1 MNDTMRILVIED
13 EKKVARF
20 LEQGL
25 REEKYDVDV
34 ALDGEEGVQRAL
46 AEAYD
51 LIITDIMMPKKSGIE
66 VIKEIRAAK
75 RNVPVLCLTAKTEI
89 GEKVEGLDAGA
100 DDYLTKPF
108 LFEELSARVRSLLRR
123 SDIEKKTQL
132 ISRDLVLDT
141 VTHTARRKKAGSEE
155 EQHIPLTVKE
165 YELLEYL
172 MRNKGRILSRA
183 VITQHVWG
191 YSFTMGS
198 NVIDV
203 YIKRLREKVDAGRDE
218 KDRIIISERGV
229 GYGIRG

>member
-1 MNDTMRILVIED
+1 MRILVIED
-13 EKKVARF
+13 EKKVAKF

-25 REEKYDVDV
+25 REEKYNVDV
-34 ALDGEEGVQRAL
+34 AYDGNEGLAMAL
-46 AEAYD
+46 SESYD
-51 LIITDIMMPKKSGIE
+51 LIITDIMLPEKSGIE

-75 RNVPVLCLTAKTEI
+75 RTVPVLCLTAKTEI

-132 ISRDLVLDT
+132 VARDLVLDT
-141 VTHTARRKKAGSEE
+141 VTHTARRRKQDSEE

-172 MRNKGRILSRA
+172 MRNKGRIMSRS

-203 YIKRLREKVDAGRDE
+203 YIKRLREKVDATREE
-218 KDRIIISERGV
+218 KDRLIVSERGV
-229 GYGIRG
+229 GYGIRA

>member
-1 MNDTMRILVIED
+1 MRILVIED

-25 REEKYDVDV
+25 KEEKYDVDV
-34 ALDGEEGVQRAL
+34 AFDGAEGVRCAL
-46 AEAYD
+46 SNSYD
-51 LIITDIMMPKKSGIE
+51 LIITDIMMPEMSGIE

-75 RNVPVLCLTAKTEI
+75 RSVPILCLTAKTEI

-108 LFEELSARVRSLLRR
+108 LFEELAARVRSLLRR
-123 SDIEKKTQL
+123 SDMEKKTQL
-132 ISRDLVLDT
+132 VSRDLVLDT
-141 VTHTARRKKAGSEE
+141 VTHTARRHKPDSEE
-155 EQHIPLTVKE
+155 EMQIPLTVKE

-172 MRNKGRILSRA
+172 MRNKGRILSRS

-203 YIKRLREKVDAGRDE
+203 YIKRLREKIDAGREE
-218 KDRIIISERGV
+218 KDRLITSERGV
-229 GYGIRG
+229 GYGIRD

>member
-1 MNDTMRILVIED
+1 MNETMRILVIED

-46 AEAYD
+46 ADAYD
-51 LIITDIMMPKKSGIE
+51 LIITDIMMPKKSGID

-132 ISRDLVLDT
+132 IARDLVLDT
-141 VTHTARRKKAGSEE
+141 VTHTARRKKIGSEE

-172 MRNKGRILSRA
+172 MRNTGRIPSRA

-203 YIKRLREKVDAGRDE
+203 YIKRLREKIDAGRDE
-218 KDRIIISERGV
+218 KDRLIISERGV
-229 GYGIRG
+229 GYGVRG

>member
-1 MNDTMRILVIED
+1 MRILVIED

-25 REEKYDVDV
+25 REEKYTVDV
-34 ALDGEEGVQRAL
+34 AYDGEEGIDRAMR
-46 AEAYD
+46 EAYD
-51 LIITDIMMPKKSGIE
+51 LVITDIMMPKKSGIE
-66 VIKEIRAAK
+66 VIQAIRAAK
-75 RNVPVLCLTAKTEI
+75 RTMPILCLTAANEI
-89 GEKVEGLDAGA
+89 GQKVQGLDAGA

-132 ISRDLVLDT
+132 VSHDLVLDT
-141 VTHTARRKKAGSEE
+141 VSHTARRRKPGTEE
-155 EQHIPLTVKE
+155 EQQIPLTVKE

-172 MRNKGRILSRA
+172 MRNKGRVISRSI
-183 VITQHVWG
+183 ITQHVWG

-203 YIKRLREKVDAGRDE
+203 YVKRLREKIDANREE
-218 KDRIIISERGV
+218 KDRLILSERGV
-229 GYGIRG
+229 GYGIKA

>member
-1 MNDTMRILVIED
+1 MRILVIED

-25 REEKYDVDV
+25 REEKYSVDV
-34 ALDGEEGVQRAL
+34 AYDGEEGVKRAL
-46 AEAYD
+46 SEAYD
-51 LIITDIMMPKKSGIE
+51 LIITDVMMPKKSGIE

-75 RNVPVLCLTAKTEI
+75 RTMPILCLTAKTEI

-132 ISRDLVLDT
+132 IARDLVLDT
-141 VTHTARRKKAGSEE
+141 VTHTARRKKADSDED
-155 EQHIPLTVKE
+155 QHIPLTVKE

-172 MRNKGRILSRA
+172 MRNKGRIMSRS

-203 YIKRLREKVDAGRDE
+203 YVKRLREKIDASREE
-218 KDRIIISERGV
+218 KDRLIISERGV
-229 GYGIRG
+229 GYGIRA

>member
-1 MNDTMRILVIED
+1 MRILIIED

-25 REEKYDVDV
+25 REEGYEAEV
-34 ALDGEEGVQRAL
+34 AYDGEEGLTKAL
-46 AEAYD
+46 SEAYD

-66 VIKEIRAAK
+66 VIQGIRDAK
-75 RNVPVLCLTAKTEI
+75 RTTPILVLTAKVEI

-108 LFEELSARVRSLLRR
+108 RFEELSARVRSLLRR

-132 ISRDLVLDT
+132 VSHDLVLDT
-141 VTHTARRKKAGSEE
+141 VTHTARRHKPGTEE

-172 MRNKGRILSRA
+172 MRNKGVTLSRQI
-183 VITQHVWG
+183 ITQHVWG

-203 YIKRLREKVDAGRDE
+203 YIKRLREKVDANREE
-218 KDRIIISERGV
+218 KDRLIISERGI
-229 GYGIRG
+229 GYGIKA

>member
-1 MNDTMRILVIED
+1 MRILVIED

-25 REEKYDVDV
+25 REEKHTVDV
-34 ALDGEEGVQRAL
+34 AYDGEEGLERVL
-46 AEAYD
+46 SEAYD
-51 LIITDIMMPKKSGIE
+51 LVITDIMMPKKSGIE
-66 VIKEIRAAK
+66 VIQGIRAAK
-75 RNVPVLCLTAKTEI
+75 RTMPILCLTAKTEI

-132 ISRDLVLDT
+132 VTHDLVLDT
-141 VTHTARRKKAGSEE
+141 VSHTARRRKINSEE
-155 EQHIPLTVKE
+155 EQQIPLTVKE

-172 MRNKGRILSRA
+172 MRNKGRVISRS

-203 YIKRLREKVDAGRDE
+203 YVKRLREKIDANRDE
-218 KDRIIISERGV
+218 KERLILSERGV
-229 GYGIRG
+229 GYGIKA

>member
-1 MNDTMRILVIED
+1 MRVLVVED

-34 ALDGEEGVQRAL
+34 AFDGEEGLQRAL

-51 LIITDIMMPKKSGIE
+51 LVITDIMMPKKSGIE

-75 RNVPVLCLTAKTEI
+75 RNVPILCLTAKTEI

-141 VTHTARRKKAGSEE
+141 VTHTARRKKIGSEE
-155 EQHIPLTVKE
+155 EEHIPLTVKE

-203 YIKRLREKVDAGRDE
+203 YIKRLREKIDAGREE
-218 KDRIIISERGV
+218 KDRLIISERGV
-229 GYGIRG
+229 GYGVRP

>member
-1 MNDTMRILVIED
+1 MRILVIED

-34 ALDGEEGVQRAL
+34 AADGEEGIQRAL
-46 AEAYD
+46 SEAYD
-51 LIITDIMMPKKSGIE
+51 LIITDIMMPKKSGID
-66 VIKEIRAAK
+66 VIKAVRAAK
-75 RNVPVLCLTAKTEI
+75 RNVPILCLTAKTDVSA
-89 GEKVEGLDAGA
+89 KVEGLDAGA

-141 VTHTARRKKAGSEE
+141 VTHTARRKVPGTQE

-172 MRNKGRILSRA
+172 MRNKGRILSRS

-191 YSFTMGS
+191 YSFSMGS

-203 YIKRLREKVDAGRDE
+203 YIKRLREKIDAGQAE
-218 KDRIIISERGV
+218 KDRLIASERGV
-229 GYGIRG
+229 GYGLKT

>member
-1 MNDTMRILVIED
+1 
-13 EKKVARF
+13 
-20 LEQGL
+20 
-25 REEKYDVDV
+25 
-34 ALDGEEGVQRAL
+34 QRAL
-46 AEAYD
+46 SEAYD
-51 LIITDIMMPKKSGIE
+51 LVITDIMMPKKSGIE

-75 RNVPVLCLTAKTEI
+75 RNVPILCLTAKTEI

-108 LFEELSARVRSLLRR
+108 LFEELSARVRSLIRR
-123 SDIEKKTQL
+123 SDMEKKTQL
-132 ISRDLVLDT
+132 VAKDLVLDT
-141 VTHTARRKKAGSEE
+141 VTHTARRKKSGTDEE
-155 EQHIPLTVKE
+155 MHIPLTVKE

-203 YIKRLREKVDAGRDE
+203 YVKRLREKIDAARGEDE
-218 KDRIIISERGV
+218 RLITSERGV
-229 GYGIRG
+229 GYGIRV

>member
-1 MNDTMRILVIED
+1 MRILVIED

-25 REEKYDVDV
+25 KEEEYDVDV
-34 ALDGEEGVQRAL
+34 AFNGEDGAKRAL
-46 AEAYD
+46 SEAYD

-75 RNVPVLCLTAKTEI
+75 RNVPILCLTAKTEI
-89 GEKVEGLDAGA
+89 GEKVEGLDAGS

-108 LFEELSARVRSLLRR
+108 LFEELSARVRSLIRR

-132 ISRDLVLDT
+132 VSRDLVLDT
-141 VTHTARRKKAGSEE
+141 VTHTARRKKVGSDE

-172 MRNKGRILSRA
+172 MRNKGRILSRTI
-183 VITQHVWG
+183 ITQHVWG

-203 YIKRLREKVDAGRDE
+203 YIKRLREKIDTDRGE
-218 KDRIIISERGV
+218 KDRLITSERGV
-229 GYGIRG
+229 GYGVRT

>member
-1 MNDTMRILVIED
+1 MRILVIED

-25 REEKYDVDV
+25 REEKYTVDV
-34 ALDGEEGVQRAL
+34 AYDGEEGLGRAL
-46 AEAYD
+46 TEAYD
-51 LIITDIMMPKKSGIE
+51 LVITDIMMPKKSGIE
-66 VIKEIRAAK
+66 VIQGIRAAQ
-75 RNVPVLCLTAKTEI
+75 RTMPILCLTAATEI
-89 GEKVEGLDAGA
+89 NQKVEGLDAGA

-132 ISRDLVLDT
+132 VSHDLVLDT
-141 VTHTARRKKAGSEE
+141 VSHTARRRKPGTEE
-155 EQHIPLTVKE
+155 EQQIPLTVKE

-172 MRNKGRILSRA
+172 MRNKGRVISRSI
-183 VITQHVWG
+183 ITQHVWG

-203 YIKRLREKVDAGRDE
+203 YVKRLREKIDANREE
-218 KDRIIISERGV
+218 KDRLILSERGV
-229 GYGIRG
+229 GYGVKN

>member
-1 MNDTMRILVIED
+1 MRILVIED
-13 EKKVARF
+13 EKKVAKF

-25 REEKYDVDV
+25 REEKYNVDV
-34 ALDGEEGVQRAL
+34 AFDGEEGLQKAL
-46 AEAYD
+46 SEAYD
-51 LIITDIMMPKKSGIE
+51 LIITDIMLPGKSGIDVIRE
-66 VIKEIRAAK
+66 VRASK
-75 RNVPVLCLTAKTEI
+75 RTVPILCLTAKTEI

-123 SDIEKKTQL
+123 SDMEKKTQL
-132 ISRDLVLDT
+132 VARDLVLDT
-141 VTHTARRKKAGSEE
+141 VTHTARRRKQDSEE

-172 MRNKGRILSRA
+172 MRNKGRIMSRS

-203 YIKRLREKVDAGRDE
+203 YVKRLREKIDANREE
-218 KDRIIISERGV
+218 KDRLIVSERGV
-229 GYGIRG
+229 GYGIRA

>member
-1 MNDTMRILVIED
+1 MRILVIED

-25 REEKYDVDV
+25 VEEKYSVDV
-34 ALDGEEGVQRAL
+34 AYDGEEGLDKAL
-46 AEAYD
+46 SEAYD
-51 LIITDIMMPKKSGIE
+51 LIITDVMMPKKSGIE
-66 VIKEIRAAK
+66 VIRALRLDK
-75 RNVPVLCLTAKTEI
+75 RTMPILCLTAKTEI
-89 GEKVEGLDAGA
+89 DEKVEGLDAGA

-132 ISRDLVLDT
+132 VTHDLVLA
-141 VTHTARRKKAGSEE
+141 HTARRHKPGTTD
-155 EQHIPLTVKE
+155 EQTIPLTVKE

-172 MRNKGRILSRA
+172 LRNKGRILSRT
-183 VITQHVWG
+183 VITEHVWG

-203 YIKRLREKVDAGRDE
+203 YVKRLREKIDANRDE
-218 KDRIIISERGV
+218 KDRLIMSERGT
-229 GYGIRG
+229 GYGIRA

>member
-1 MNDTMRILVIED
+1 MRILVVED

-34 ALDGEEGVQRAL
+34 AFDGEEGLQHAMN
-46 AEAYD
+46 ESYD

-75 RNVPVLCLTAKTEI
+75 RNVPILCLTAKTEI

-100 DDYLTKPF
+100 DDYITKPF

-141 VTHTARRKKAGSEE
+141 VTHTARRKKIGSEE
-155 EQHIPLTVKE
+155 EEHIPLTVKE

-203 YIKRLREKVDAGRDE
+203 YIKRLREKIDAGREE
-218 KDRIIISERGV
+218 KDRLIISERGV
-229 GYGIRG
+229 GYGIRP

>member
-1 MNDTMRILVIED
+1 MRILVIED
-13 EKKVARF
+13 EKKVAKF

-25 REEKYDVDV
+25 REEKYHVDV
-34 ALDGEEGVQRAL
+34 AFDGDEGLAKAL
-46 AEAYD
+46 SESYD
-51 LIITDIMMPKKSGIE
+51 LVITDIMLPGKSGIE

-75 RNVPVLCLTAKTEI
+75 RTVPVLCLTAKTEI

-132 ISRDLVLDT
+132 VARDLVLDT
-141 VTHTARRKKAGSEE
+141 VTHTARRRKQDSEE

-172 MRNKGRILSRA
+172 MRHKGRIMSRS

-203 YIKRLREKVDAGRDE
+203 YIKRLREKVDAQREE
-218 KDRIIISERGV
+218 KDRLIVSERGV
-229 GYGIRG
+229 GYGIRA

>member
-1 MNDTMRILVIED
+1 MRILVIED

-34 ALDGEEGVQRAL
+34 AFDGEEGLQRAL
-46 AEAYD
+46 SEAYD

-66 VIKEIRAAK
+66 VIKAVRAAK
-75 RNVPVLCLTAKTEI
+75 RNVPILCLTAKT
-89 GEKVEGLDAGA
+89 GVVEKVEGLDAGA

-132 ISRDLVLDT
+132 VSRDLVLDT
-141 VTHTARRKKAGSEE
+141 VTHTARRRKPGTQE

-172 MRNKGRILSRA
+172 MRNKGRILSRSI
-183 VITQHVWG
+183 ITQHVWG

-203 YIKRLREKVDAGRDE
+203 YIKRLREKIDADQEE
-218 KDRIIISERGV
+218 KDRLITSERGV
-229 GYGIRG
+229 GYGLKT

>member
-1 MNDTMRILVIED
+1 MRILVIED
-13 EKKVARF
+13 EKKVARI
-20 LEQGL
+20 LEMGL

-34 ALDGEEGVQRAL
+34 ALNGEEGAELAL
-46 AEAYD
+46 SRTYD

-75 RNVPVLCLTAKTEI
+75 RMIPIICLTAKNEI

-108 LFEELSARVRSLLRR
+108 LFEELSARVRSILRR

-132 ISRDLVLDT
+132 VSRDLVLDT
-141 VTHTARRKKAGSEE
+141 VAHTARRRKQGSTTE

-165 YELLEYL
+165 YELLEYM
-172 MRNKGRILSRA
+172 MRSKGRILSRNI
-183 VITQHVWG
+183 ITQHVWG

-203 YIKRLREKVDAGRDE
+203 YIKRLREKIDE
-218 KDRIIISERGV
+218 DREAKDRIIISERGV
-229 GYGIRG
+229 GYGVKT

>member
-1 MNDTMRILVIED
+1 MRILVIED
-13 EKKVARF
+13 EKKVARI
-20 LEQGL
+20 LEMGL

-34 ALDGEEGVQRAL
+34 AYDGEAGAKRAL
-46 AEAYD
+46 TETYD
-51 LIITDIMMPKKSGIE
+51 LIVTDITMPKKSGIE

-75 RNVPVLCLTAKTEI
+75 RTVPIICLTAKTEV
-89 GEKVEGLDAGA
+89 GEKVAGLDAGA

-132 ISRDLVLDT
+132 VSRDLVLDT
-141 VTHTARRKKAGSEE
+141 VAHTARRKKPGSDEDM
-155 EQHIPLTVKE
+155 HIPLTVKE

-172 MRNKGRILSRA
+172 MRSKGRILSRS
-183 VITQHVWG
+183 VITEHVWD

-203 YIKRLREKVDAGRDE
+203 YVKRLREKIDGDREA
-218 KDRIIISERGV
+218 KDRLIISERGV
-229 GYGIRG
+229 GYGIKT